1 MGWLRTDEAMHKIY
15 RLLLEALDSLNAN
28 KMRSMLTIL
37 GIVIGVAAVI
47 AMLSIGRGAEA
58 SITSSIE
65 SIGTNLV
72 YITPGS
78 TSENGVNTFAG
89 SAATLTI
96 DDANQL
102 AGLSN
107 VDVVA
112 PQTES
117 FVQVVYQGQNTNTR
131 LMGVTSGYQDLGSMT
146 LADGEF
152 LSDTDQA
159 NRSLV
164 VVLGSSVAETLFGST
179 SGVVGQRVRMN
190 GQPFKVIGV
199 LESKGGTGFMNQD
212 DQVFVPLSTALY
224 RLTGG
229 MRFRGSNVI
238 SQINLKASNSKVVD
252 SVVTEVTQAM
262 RQLHGTVEGA
272 DDFTVTSQEATL
284 QTATAVTD
292 TLSIFLGGIAG
303 ISLLVGGIGIM
314 NIMLTTVSERTH
326 EIGLRKAIG
335 ALRQDI
341 MMQFLVESMVL
352 SLLGGIIGV
361 ALGAGIASLMGSIQI
376 SGTTIQPAVGLDSV
390 LLATLFSMA
399 VGLFFGIY
407 PATRAAR
414 LQPVE
419 ALHYE

>member
-1 MGWLRTDEAMHKIY
+1 MHKIY

-72 YITPGS
+72 YVTPGS
-78 TSENGVNTFAG
+78 TSENGVRTIAG

-102 AGLSN
+102 AGLPN
-107 VDVVA
+107 VEVVA

>member
-1 MGWLRTDEAMHKIY
+1 MHKIY

-72 YITPGS
+72 YVTAGS

-164 VVLGSSVAETLFGST
+164 VVLGSSVAETLFSGT

-199 LESKGGTGFMNQD
+199 LESKGGTGFLNQD

-229 MRFRGSNVI
+229 TRFRGSNVI
-238 SQINLKASNSKVVD
+238 SQINLKAYNSKVVD

-419 ALHYE
+419 ALRYE

>member
-1 MGWLRTDEAMHKIY
+1 
-15 RLLLEALDSLNAN
+15 
-28 KMRSMLTIL
+28 
-37 GIVIGVAAVI
+37 
-47 AMLSIGRGAEA
+47 
-58 SITSSIE
+58 
-65 SIGTNLV
+65 
-72 YITPGS
+72 
-78 TSENGVNTFAG
+78 
-89 SAATLTI
+89 
-96 DDANQL
+96 
-102 AGLSN
+102 
-107 VDVVA
+107 
-112 PQTES
+112 
-117 FVQVVYQGQNTNTR
+117 
-131 LMGVTSGYQDLGSMT
+131 MT

-199 LESKGGTGFMNQD
+199 LESKGGTGFLNQD

-229 MRFRGSNVI
+229 TRFRGSNVI
-238 SQINLKASNSKVVD
+238 SQINLKAYNSKVVD

-326 EIGLRKAIG
+326 EIGLRKAVG

-419 ALHYE
+419 ALRYE

>member
-1 MGWLRTDEAMHKIY
+1 MHKIY

-72 YITPGS
+72 YVTAGS
-78 TSENGVNTFAG
+78 TSENGVRTSAG

-102 AGLSN
+102 VGLPN
-107 VDVVA
+107 VEVVA

-326 EIGLRKAIG
+326 EIGLRKALG

-390 LLATLFSMA
+390 LLAVLFSMA

-419 ALHYE
+419 ALRYE